1 MPRAKVV
8 LFTAPADQ
16 GDILQDFLDWH
27 LDLGVDFII
36 ALDHGS
42 TDGSTE
48 LLERYSKTH
57 PVAWFPIQERDIT
70 KYSPADE
77 LAALARDKYGADWI
91 IHCDADEFLCTS
103 GNDLRALL
111 DRAEADGVTM
121 IDVPRRNV
129 TGAALPPDQRA
140 TQALTLRIDKM
151 VKLTPEQALSGEIPA
166 PWIFMEVPGHLIVK
180 ASAFEQYGLGAHVG
194 GVKWGKSVRYDELY
208 MLHYNLRGFD
218 RLQTKVRNVESWLDA
233 NTHMPQTSCWHWRR
247 FIRID
252 RKGGL
257 KEEYLRQFVP
267 DDRARELIEQ
277 GVLTVDR
284 TVAQWLEQKT
294 AAS

>member
-1 MPRAKVV
+1 
-8 LFTAPADQ
+8 
-16 GDILQDFLDWH
+16 
-27 LDLGVDFII
+27 
-36 ALDHGS
+36 
-42 TDGSTE
+42 
-48 LLERYSKTH
+48 
-57 PVAWFPIQERDIT
+57 
-70 KYSPADE
+70 
-77 LAALARDKYGADWI
+77 
-91 IHCDADEFLCTS
+91 
-103 GNDLRALL
+103 
-111 DRAEADGVTM
+111 
-121 IDVPRRNV
+121 
-129 TGAALPPDQRA
+129 
-140 TQALTLRIDKM
+140 
-151 VKLTPEQALSGEIPA
+151 
-166 PWIFMEVPGHLIVK
+166 
-180 ASAFEQYGLGAHVG
+180 
-194 GVKWGKSVRYDELY
+194 